1 MSAEASTLMQLC
13 TENVYND
20 NIFHLLGLPT
30 LATLRQIRRRRE
42 DLEAAHE
49 MNVDA
54 WVREFGHLRGIRA
67 VPSFEEVQ
75 VAFERLKDPEFR
87 LVSEF
92 FRAWDDGGAGEGI
105 NPQGGEAREILMKL
119 EARLSGNC
127 GVAVHDTAV
136 LRHKYA
142 VESELML
149 IHAGEYA
156 PSDGAFK
163 AGILQDWNESFSRSY
178 PLGLAGGQE
187 RC

>member
-127 GVAVHDTAV
+127 GVAVHDTGV

-142 VESELML
+142 V
-149 IHAGEYA
+149 
-156 PSDGAFK
+156 
-163 AGILQDWNESFSRSY
+163 
-178 PLGLAGGQE
+178 
-187 RC
+187 